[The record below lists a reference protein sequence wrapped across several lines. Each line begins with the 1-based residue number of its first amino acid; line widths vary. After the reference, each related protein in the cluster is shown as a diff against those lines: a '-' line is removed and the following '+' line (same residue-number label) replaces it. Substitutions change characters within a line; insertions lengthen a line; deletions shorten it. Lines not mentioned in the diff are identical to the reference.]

1 MLSTSVQADRQ
12 GPSITTRSPLSRT
25 FSNKSRNGPTCPPG
39 DWMMRISAKAGVAA
53 SSADASIK
61 ALRKVTRRMKP
72 PRIRFRRTGRREEVG
87 DASQIQPAPCLPVPP
102 LAAQRRQ
109 ADARRIEAAIDGQN
123 LSGDVAG
130 SFRAQEVDGFGEFLF
145 QAVAVE
151 RDGVVIV
158 GADLPGVH
166 LLRHRGVDRPRCDRV
181 DTDVEGR
188 ELDRELLGKV

>member
-39 DWMMRISAKAGVAA
+39 DWMMRISAEAGVAA

-61 ALRKVTRRMKP
+61 ALSKVTRRMKP
-72 PRIRFRRTGRREEVG
+72 PRIRVRPTRRGG
-87 DASQIQPAPCLPVPP
+87 NASLGQPARCLPVPP

-123 LSGDVAG
+123 LSGDVAR
-130 SFRAQEVDGFGEFLF
+130 SFRAQEVDGFGEFPF

-151 RDGVVIV
+151 RNGVVII
-158 GADLPGVH
+158 GA
-166 LLRHRGVDRPRCDRV
+166 
-181 DTDVEGR
+181 
-188 ELDRELLGKV
+188 